1 MQREGAGKTIVPTSS
16 DGSWGESVSTAY
28 MHSDAGLQLEE
39 FGFLFASSIGRGTEA
54 SLDWALIEVTQ
65 PRLDSDTITLVNGA
79 TNFVVLHE
87 KPLKT
92 KVFAKAASNGTLHG
106 DLSPMPTFM
115 LLPGSPKFQEVWTV
129 RFDGHLGES
138 ESYSRNMQF

>member
-1 MQREGAGKTIVPTSS
+1 MNHGVGSS
-16 DGSWGESVSTAY
+16 ASSLSTTN
-28 MHSDAGLQLEE
+28 MHSDAGLQLRE

-65 PRLDSDTITLVNGA
+65 PRLDTDTITLMNGS
-79 TNFVVLHE
+79 TNFVALHE

-92 KVFAKAASNGTLHG
+92 KVLAKMASNGTLHG

-129 RFDGHLGES
+129 RFDGHFGEF
-138 ESYSRNMQF
+138 ESCSRNMRVLILCR